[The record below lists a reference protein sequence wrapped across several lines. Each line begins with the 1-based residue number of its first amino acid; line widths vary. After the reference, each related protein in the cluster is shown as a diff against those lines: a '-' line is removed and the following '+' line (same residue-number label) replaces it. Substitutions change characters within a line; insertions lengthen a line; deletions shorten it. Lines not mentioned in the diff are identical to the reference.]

1 MDWLGASNACTG
13 GKLQFASCSFQ
24 GFFIRLRHKLEGL
37 QVGAAFELR
46 TSISLQFAVCSLQL
60 AVSEEGQFAVCRL
73 QIADFERSLYAR
85 KYAVCRLQI
94 AGCKGSASA
103 KALLRELSLIS
114 RGPGV
119 SSESPYELN
128 LS

>member
-1 MDWLGASNACTG
+1 MPSATTSAGSTEDIVDDGDDAVGTGDVKSTTTSKYIQFCVTQADLMEEMDKVKAAGAREDDPS
-13 GKLQFASCSFQ
+13 SE
-24 GFFIRLRHKLEGL
+24 IVLEL
-37 QVGAAFELR
+37 
-46 TSISLQFAVCSLQL
+46 
-60 AVSEEGQFAVCRL
+60 
-73 QIADFERSLYAR
+73 IADFERSLNAR